1 MLIGGG
7 RAYSPSDTMYAVAP
21 INKNITVL
29 GWKSSISL
37 EDGIKIL
44 YEDIKKHML

>member
-7 RAYSPSDTMYAVAP
+7 AYSPSDTMYAVAP
-21 INKNITVL
+21 INKNIAVL